1 MNHKSNIFGSVVEP
15 FSVLWTFHK
24 RVEHFCQ
31 KVSDGEIVK
40 RMFSFSQEKKM
51 REKLWRTVIELK
63 SNR

>member
-31 KVSDGEIVK
+31 KVSDGEIDK
-40 RMFSFSQEKKM
+40 RMFSFSQEKKNE
-51 REKLWRTVIELK
+51 REIVKNSDRIK
-63 SNR
+63 IQ